1 MRNTYQ
7 RALHA
12 DPQIKDVLKTY
23 TIGYKVVN
31 GHTCAFIDDS
41 FSIAGYIHLV
51 ADLVQKLLALKEP
64 LFKMQA
70 GRLVEH
76 PCVPRVLELLKI
88 DCDLVHAKFPA
99 CAFHPYFA
107 TFMRLAGEQ
116 NLYELA
122 YIFRQLRG
130 NGLME
135 AWPLLNAFQVA
146 LKANCRSPAFKE
158 QMKKHKARVNK
169 NLKSMRRY
177 VDALLDNKYARLLV
191 LRIDLTYGKDQ
202 PAARNWELARGHREK
217 VIDFIKEELP
227 RLLITKS
234 RLASDP
240 KAEPI
245 PIAGYIIRTEHGASK
260 GWHFHLM
267 LFLDGSEF
275 AHDFDI
281 AKTIGKYWMR
291 VITAGQG
298 LYYNCN
304 RYKTDYKSLGI
315 GPVDWHDNRKR
326 QALHRA
332 VEYLCKVDY
341 YMRPLLQGNDR
352 SISRG
357 EMPKVEEKKSG
368 RQRRERPDSVPVV
381 LGNGSIESSSRGAF
395 EATHGGVRG
404 SLLGLTE
411 RSKGRFGLF

>member
-1 MRNTYQ
+1 MRNICQ
-7 RALHA
+7 RALHVN
-12 DPQIKDVLKTY
+12 PEIGDVLKTY
-23 TIGYKVVN
+23 TIAYEVKDGRSRPV
-31 GHTCAFIDDS
+31 IDDS

-51 ADLVQKLLALKEP
+51 ADMVQKLLALKEP
-64 LFKMQA
+64 LFKMKA
-70 GRLVEH
+70 GRLDEH
-76 PCVPRVLELLKI
+76 PCVPWVLELLKI
-88 DCDLVHAKFPA
+88 DCDLVHAKFPV

-107 TFMRLAGEQ
+107 TFMRLSGEQ

-122 YIFRQLRG
+122 HIFQQLRG
-130 NGLME
+130 KELME
-135 AWPLLNAFQVA
+135 AWPLLNSFLVA

-169 NLKSMRRY
+169 NLKSMRNY
-177 VDALLDNKYARLLV
+177 VDALLDKKYARLLV
-191 LRIDLTYGKDQ
+191 LRIDLTYGKNR
-202 PAARNWELARGHREK
+202 PAARDWAQALGHRET
-217 VIDFIKEELP
+217 VIDFIKEKLP

-234 RLASDP
+234 RLSTDP

-281 AKTIGKYWMR
+281 AETIGKHWR
-291 VITAGQG
+291 REITAGQG

-304 RYKTDYKSLGI
+304 RYKSDYKSLGI
-315 GPVDWHDNRKR
+315 GSVDWYDDVKR
-326 QALHRA
+326 QALHKA

-341 YMRPLLQGNDR
+341 YMRPLLQDNDR

-357 EMPKVEEKKSG
+357 EMPQVEDKKLG
-368 RQRRERPDSVPVV
+368 RPRRERPDPAHSACELVTATSPWNRPVAKSLRARSEEFEVP
-381 LGNGSIESSSRGAF
+381 F
-395 EATHGGVRG
+395 
-404 SLLGLTE
+404 
-411 RSKGRFGLF
+411 